1 MYTARGEVMRMEK
14 RKQNK
19 LAYKKRTQWFF
30 IAIASLFI
38 LLLLGYGVVLLGG
51 KIIANDEDL
60 ILDLKTTI
68 RTEEGDVIGTLYKEN
83 REFIDLDSLP
93 EHVKEAFIAIEDRR
107 FYEHQGIDLKSIT
120 RAVYRDI
127 IAMSKVEGGSTITQ
141 QLAKNLFLSN
151 DKTWS
156 RKIKETMAALY
167 LERELSKDEILELYV
182 NEVYFG
188 QGIYGIQTA
197 SKYFFS
203 KPADELTVAEGAMLA
218 GLMKGPNGYSPINH
232 PDRALERRNVVLRS
246 MEDAGFISTEQR
258 VTEEEKTLGLDVEE
272 PKASNPWVDS
282 YIDLVMKEASE
293 KHQLSVEAL
302 QTGGYDITV
311 YMDPEIQQIAYSEM
325 RNDAYFPGNT
335 EGVEGAFVMLDAN
348 NARIVSVIGG
358 RDYQIGDLNRT
369 VVDRQPGSTFKPI
382 AVYGPALMQEDVYTP
397 FTLIPD
403 KKSEEYNVVNA
414 NGEYK
419 DEITIYQAIMEST
432 NTSAVW
438 LLDEIGIDYSKGYLE
453 KLGITFEDDGLS
465 IALGGLTYGVTPL
478 KMAQSYQAFASGGD
492 ITSATSISSI
502 ENRNEEVIYESK
514 IETENVFTS
523 QVAWNMTE
531 MLSGTVQSGTAS
543 SGDFNKALAGK
554 TGSTQ
559 HTTVDGATKD
569 AWFVGYTPEYVTAMW
584 MGYDTT
590 DKDHYL
596 TGGSSYPTSLTKK
609 ILTEI
614 DRQTEREMSSDFEI
628 PENVEPLPEPIEL
641 ATISDISANYEFG
654 GFSIIRGNLNWNG
667 STDERV
673 VYRIYQETDG
683 EDKLI
688 DEVKGVTQYTI
699 DNVWFEN
706 NKYYVVPYDPNTRM
720 EGMKSDSV
728 TFSW

>member
-19 LAYKKRTQWFF
+19 LAYKKKTQWFF

-51 KIIANDEDL
+51 KIIANDEEL

-68 RTEEGDVIGTLYKEN
+68 RTEEGEVIGTLYKEN
-83 REFIDLDSLP
+83 REFTNLDSLP
-93 EHVKEAFIAIEDRR
+93 DHVKEAFIAIEDRR
-107 FYEHQGIDLKSIT
+107 FYEHQGIDLKSIS

-203 KPADELTVAEGAMLA
+203 KSADELTVAEGAMLA

-232 PDRALERRNVVLRS
+232 PDRALERRNVVLHS
-246 MEDAGFISTEQR
+246 MEDAGFLSTEQR
-258 VTEEEKTLGLDVEE
+258 VAEEEKTLGIAVQE
-272 PKASNPWVDS
+272 PKASDPWVDS

-325 RNDAYFPGNT
+325 QNDAYFPGNT
-335 EGVEGAFVMLDAN
+335 EGVEGAFVMLDAT
-348 NARIVSVIGG
+348 NARVVSAIGG

-369 VVDRQPGSTFKPI
+369 VVNRQPGSTFKPI
-382 AVYGPALMQEDVYTP
+382 AVYGPALMQGDVYTP

-414 NGEYK
+414 NDEYK
-419 DEITIYQAIMEST
+419 GEIPIYQAIMEST

-438 LLDEIGIDYSKGYLE
+438 LLDELGIDYSKGYLE
-453 KLGITFEDDGLS
+453 KLGISLEDDGLS
-465 IALGGLTYGVTPL
+465 IALGGLKYGVTPL

-492 ITSATSISSI
+492 LTRATSISSI
-502 ENRNEEVIYESK
+502 ENRNEEVIYESTL
-514 IETENVFTS
+514 ERENVFTS

-531 MLSGTVQSGTAS
+531 MLSDTVLSGTAS
-543 SGDFNKALAGK
+543 SGEFTKALAGK

-559 HTTVDGATKD
+559 HTIVDGATKD
-569 AWFVGYTPEYVTAMW
+569 AWFVGYTPEYVSAMW
-584 MGYDTT
+584 MGYDST

-614 DRQTEREMSSDFEI
+614 DRQTDREMSSSFEI

-641 ATISDISANYEFG
+641 PTISDITANYEFG
-654 GFSIIRGNLNWNG
+654 GFSIIKGNLNWNG
-667 STDERV
+667 SSDERV
-673 VYRIYQETDG
+673 VYRIYQESEG

-688 DEVKGVTQYTI
+688 DAVKGVTEYTI
-699 DNVWFEN
+699 DNVWFKN
-706 NKYYVVPYDPNTRM
+706 NKYYVVPYDPNTKM
-720 EGMKSDSV
+720 EGTKSDSV